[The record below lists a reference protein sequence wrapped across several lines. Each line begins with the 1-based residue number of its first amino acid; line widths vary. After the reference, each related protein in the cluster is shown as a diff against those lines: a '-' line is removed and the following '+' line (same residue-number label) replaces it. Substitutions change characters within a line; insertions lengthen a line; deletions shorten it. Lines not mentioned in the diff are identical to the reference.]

1 MEPELATLI
10 AIKKPAWLVG
20 KEFLVLF
27 EGRPLWT
34 ILTELLADGTF
45 NGLDTA
51 GIPYPGTIREED
63 LMIGIGTRLPN
74 DPVLQALEEYR
85 LKPHLFSVAVPGLG
99 DFPVMIRGGAPGPK
113 RITSGSVLLK
123 NFRTTSPT

>member
-10 AIKKPAWLVG
+10 AIKKPAWLIG

-27 EGRPLWT
+27 EGRPVWT
-34 ILTELLADGTF
+34 ILTEVLADGTF

-85 LKPHLFSVAVPGLG
+85 LKPHLFSVAVPG
-99 DFPVMIRGGAPGPK
+99 FGGF
-113 RITSGSVLLK
+113 S
-123 NFRTTSPT
+123 F